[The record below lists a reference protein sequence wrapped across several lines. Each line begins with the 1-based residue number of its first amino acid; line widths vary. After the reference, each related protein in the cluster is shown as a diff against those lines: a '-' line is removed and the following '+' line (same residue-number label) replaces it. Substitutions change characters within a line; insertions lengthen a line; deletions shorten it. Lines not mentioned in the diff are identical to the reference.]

1 MKILLL
7 NQDWFATE
15 LRSFGHTVMTCG
27 ITPQLDHRISSP
39 IIRIDELLASLPNG
53 FTPDVIV
60 WHDDSAPV
68 TYIGI
73 EDAEV
78 PTVFYSVDTHHHWDL
93 HARLAYCF
101 DRVLVA
107 QKDYLHHFS
116 PSNTPTSWFP
126 LWAPRHV
133 EASKT
138 KTMPMAF
145 VGTMDARLNSKRVEF
160 FTKLKQLAPITIKQG
175 NYWEIFP
182 HAEIVVNQTV
192 KGDLNFRVFESMMCG
207 CMLLTERSSNG
218 LLELFNEGEHLATY
232 TAGDVNDVAEKAA
245 ELLATPHRMHAI
257 ADAGRAE
264 VASKHTALHRAS
276 ALHEILAS
284 IAKRPKAPARHIAMM
299 INHGLAAAI
308 TRDRNPRL
316 FALSLQAAVESAVK
330 SLREGHVPDPTES
343 AHLIRNYLRWDA
355 VTGGN
360 EGSRLLLLHAEAIP
374 SNNLLALA
382 RIRSLLN
389 RGLRVEAETIAAS
402 ISPDP
407 CSRVFNAAEEAVGL
421 LLR

>member
-1 MKILLL
+1 MNILLL

-15 LRSFGHTVMTCG
+15 LRSFGHSVLTCG
-27 ITPQLDHRISSP
+27 VTPQLDHRLSSSVVGLK
-39 IIRIDELLASLPNG
+39 ETLSSLPNG
-53 FTPDVIV
+53 FKPDVIV
-60 WHDDSAPV
+60 WLDDSAPV

-78 PTVFYSVDTHHHWDL
+78 PTIFYSVDTHHHWDL
-93 HARLAYCF
+93 HARLAHCF
-101 DRVLVA
+101 DQVLVA
-107 QKDYLHHFS
+107 QKDYLHHFA
-116 PSNTPTSWFP
+116 PSGTPTSWFP

-133 EASKT
+133 EPSKT

-160 FTKLKQLAPITIKQG
+160 FTKLQQVAPITIKQG

-207 CMLLTERSSNG
+207 GMLLTERSSNG
-218 LLELFNEGEHLATY
+218 LLELFHEGEHLVTY
-232 TAGDVNDVAEKAA
+232 TAGDVHDVAEKAT

-264 VASKHTALHRAS
+264 VAAKHTALHRAS
-276 ALHEILAS
+276 ALNDILAS
-284 IAKRPKAPARHIAMM
+284 ITRRPKSPARHIAMM

-308 TRDRNPRL
+308 MRDRNARL
-316 FALSLQAAVESAVK
+316 SALSLQGAVESAVK
-330 SLREGHVPDPTES
+330 SLREGHLPDAVES
-343 AHLIRNYLRWDA
+343 AHLIRSYLRWDA

-360 EGSRLLLLHAEAIP
+360 DGSRLLLSHAEAIP
-374 SNNLLALA
+374 SNYLLALA

-389 RGLRVEAETIAAS
+389 RGLRVEAETLASS

-407 CSRVFNAAEEAVGL
+407 CSHVFNTAEEAVSL